1 MTPTKAGVY
10 PGLSLAEY
18 LAIDAANH
26 STLRRF
32 ARSAAHAREEMVH
45 PPEPTAALAF
55 GQAVHAAVLEPH
67 AFSTDYAIGP
77 EGDRRTKAGK
87 DAWTRFELDHPG
99 ALVLGHDEGETIQAI
114 VRAIGEHELARDLC
128 RTARGLSELTVLW
141 DHALVGLEAPVRC
154 KGRIDRLVDWHGT
167 PTVVDLKT
175 TTDASPKAF
184 ARACANF
191 GYHSQAAFYL
201 DGLRSLSDLDRRY
214 VLCAVEK
221 ERPHGVACYELDAK
235 SLQQGRVEYERWLW
249 LYAEARRTNVW
260 PGYDAALQSLSIPR
274 WAFEAASA
282 EEVYSDVH

>member
-154 KGRIDRLVDWHGT
+154 KGRIDRL
-167 PTVVDLKT
+167 
-175 TTDASPKAF
+175 
-184 ARACANF
+184 F
-191 GYHSQAAFYL
+191 GYRSQAAFYL

-235 SLQQGRVEYERWLW
+235 SLQHGRVE
-249 LYAEARRTNVW
+249 
-260 PGYDAALQSLSIPR
+260 
-274 WAFEAASA
+274 
-282 EEVYSDVH
+282 